1 MSNPL
6 NQAQRNY
13 LVTLAATKEHT
24 QEELARMFGVSRWVV
39 RTTLMEAKAKAS
51 GTGILQAVI
60 SPTDQALLDVAK
72 ATGLSPTQLHQAL
85 YIPSLTP
92 ENMLKYLTTFSQGD
106 LAELFYKV
114 ALTQVMHHRAN
125 ETTNAPPETV

>member
-13 LVTLAATKEHT
+13 LGTLAATKEHT

-39 RTTLMEAKAKAS
+39 RTTLLEAKAKALGNTQPS
-51 GTGILQAVI
+51 GAL
-60 SPTDQALLDVAK
+60 SPTDQAIFDVAK
-72 ATGLSPTQLHQAL
+72 ASGLDATQLHQA
-85 YIPSLTP
+85 IHSPALTG
-92 ENMLKYLTTFSQGD
+92 ENMLKYLATFPQGD

-114 ALTQVMHHRAN
+114 ALTQVMHRRAN
-125 ETTNAPPETV
+125 ETTNAPSETV